1 MKKII
6 VNCETGITEEVDMTP
21 EEIADF
27 EATQA
32 AITAQ
37 QELDQ
42 AAALAKETARQSALA
57 KLAALGL
64 TDEEIAAL

>member
-6 VNCETGITEEVDMTP
+6 VNCETGVAEEVDMTP
-21 EEIADF
+21 EEIADL
-27 EATQA
+27 EATRALANEQRELAETQA
-32 AITAQ
+32 A
-37 QELDQ
+37 
-42 AAALAKETARQSALA
+42 AKETARQSALA